1 MTHYYPIEIF
11 YEDTD
16 AAGVVYYANYIK
28 YMERARTVMMREKGI
43 SLTTLLDTCGIQFVV
58 KTVQVSYEKPARL
71 QQNLTVA
78 TKITKYG
85 GASLTF
91 SQSLYFNPADEQSII
106 CSGETVVVC
115 TNLSMKPCAIPA
127 SVLGELKSEN

>member
-1 MTHYYPIEIF
+1 MMHYYPIEIF

-16 AAGVVYYANYIK
+16 AGGVVYHANYIK
-28 YMERARTVMMREKGI
+28 YMERARTVMLRDKGL
-43 SLTTLLDTCGIQFVV
+43 SLTGLLDSYGIHFVV
-58 KTVQVSYEKPARL
+58 KALHISYEKPARL

-91 SQSLYFNPADEQSII
+91 SQSLYFDPADEQSII
-106 CSGETVVVC
+106 CTGEIVIVC
-115 TNLSMKPCAIPA
+115 INLSMKPCAIPA
-127 SVLGELKSEN
+127 AVLGELKSEN

>member
-1 MTHYYPIEIF
+1 MHYYPVEIF

-16 AAGVVYYANYIK
+16 AGGVVYHTNYIK
-28 YMERARTVMMREKGI
+28 YMERARTVYLRDKGF
-43 SLTTLLDTCGIQFVV
+43 SLITLKESFGIQFVV
-58 KTVQVSYEKPARL
+58 KHLEVSYERPAKL

-91 SQSLYFNPADEQSII
+91 LQSLYFDPTDEQSMI
-106 CSGETVVVC
+106 CSGESVIVC
-115 TNLSMKPCAIPA
+115 INLQMKPCAIPA
-127 SVLGELKSEN
+127 AVLGELKSEN